1 MSTECRDDYWMG
13 GSGTVEILD
22 ILFCHPYFV
31 SFISVQ
37 RIRHGTVAMVIE
49 KEDRRR
55 EAPGCF

>member
-1 MSTECRDDYWMG
+1 MDG
-13 GSGTVEILD
+13 GRGTVEILD